1 MSDPN
6 FSGILLTTEK
16 DTLSVAPGETQELPV
31 ILKNNGTSPEQVR
44 IMVEG
49 VPLPWIST
57 DRPVLLV
64 QPGEEVCI
72 TLVIHPPE
80 PPNANA
86 GRYQMRILVTSTLDP
101 ERCAETLVALT
112 VAGFEVPGRVGVLLN
127 GLQYAVTPGD
137 TLAVPVVI
145 TNQGLGPISFIWRPK
160 DCRRTGLAAAHPPGH

>member
-1 MSDPN
+1 MSDTN

-16 DTLSVAPGETQELPV
+16 DAVSVVPGGTQELPV
-31 ILKNNGTSPEQVR
+31 LLKNTGASPEQVR

-64 QPGEEVCI
+64 QPGEEVSI

-80 PPNANA
+80 PPSANA
-86 GRYQMRILVTSTLDP
+86 GRYPMRIQVTSTLDP
-101 ERCAETLVALT
+101 ERCAETLVTLT

-127 GLQYAVTPGD
+127 GLQYAVTPGEIL
-137 TLAVPVVI
+137 TIPVII
-145 TNQGLGPISFIWRPK
+145 TNQGLGTDIFHLS
-160 DCRRTGLAAAHPPGH
+160 TEGLP